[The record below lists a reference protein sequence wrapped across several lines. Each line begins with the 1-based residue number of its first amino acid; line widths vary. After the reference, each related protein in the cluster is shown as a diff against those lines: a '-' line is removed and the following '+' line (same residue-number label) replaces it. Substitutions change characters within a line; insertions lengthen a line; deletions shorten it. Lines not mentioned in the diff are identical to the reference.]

1 MKTRHEVLIDAP
13 RAVVWAMLDDGDQLP
28 RWQPGLKSLTRRSGT
43 AGQPGAVSELVYVEG
58 GRELRV
64 TETITERRE
73 PEFIAAVYAS
83 RLGKT
88 LVVNHFEDSGDEQT
102 RWVIYANHRFRGLM
116 RFMSVFSADAIR
128 ERTDN
133 NLERFKLLVES
144 ETRSA

>member
-13 RAVVWAMLDDGDQLP
+13 RSVVWAMLDDGDQLP

-43 AGQPGAVSELVYVEG
+43 AGHPGAVSELVYIEG

-73 PEFIAAVYAS
+73 PGFIAAVYSS

-88 LVVNHFEDSGDEQT
+88 LVVNRFEDAGDEQT
-102 RWVIYANHRFRGLM
+102 RWIIYANHRFRGLM

-128 ERTDN
+128 ERTEN